1 MSSPGYSFATASLP
15 SLDMLSAIV
24 KLIGALSFYAS
35 MTAITAVIA
44 VGSDKISMA
53 AIVICYLFSFS

>member
-35 MTAITAVIA
+35 MTDITPVIPI
-44 VGSDKISMA
+44 VSDEISLA